1 WGATAGDDRKMNNEA
16 LEREPIDRAR
26 ARLEALLKANAAP
39 RCGARSKRTG
49 KPCRGA
55 AMPNGRCKCC
65 GRGSG
70 LVGTLDPLQTYR
82 TRWGS
87 MYREREANHA
97 QFSIVNIVAN
107 AGMRDHILALV
118 SQNGPSIAPHAHA
131 QVPSHRSPS
140 VKRLRIHFKGM
151 VGSPGWL
158 DGFPE

>member
-1 WGATAGDDRKMNNEA
+1 M
-16 LEREPIDRAR
+16 
-26 ARLEALLKANAAP
+26 
-39 RCGARSKRTG
+39 
-49 KPCRGA
+49 
-55 AMPNGRCKCC
+55 CC

-70 LVGTLDPLQTYR
+70 LVGTLDPLQAYR
-82 TRWGS
+82 TRWGVDVS
-87 MYREREANHA
+87 RTRINTRIMRN
-97 QFSIVNIVAN
+97 SIGNIVAN

-158 DGFPE
+158 DGFPEVGRR